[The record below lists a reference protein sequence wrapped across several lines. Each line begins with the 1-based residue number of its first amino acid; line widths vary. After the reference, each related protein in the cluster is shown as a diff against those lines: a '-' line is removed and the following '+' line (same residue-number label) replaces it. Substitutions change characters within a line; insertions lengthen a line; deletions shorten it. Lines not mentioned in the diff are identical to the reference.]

1 MSAAPGE
8 PADRRNEPS
17 SLVTGVLAGVAS
29 AGVLLQFYLSLRLAS
44 ANGQSLAFGVVSYF
58 GYFTILTNLLVCL
71 ALALPL
77 LARASAG
84 GRLFERPSVAA
95 GVATSI
101 AFVGLAYHLLLRH
114 IWAPQ
119 GLQWLADVLLHY
131 AVPAS
136 YVLYWWFALPK
147 GALRWTDPLVWSAYP
162 GVYLAYALARGAA
175 IGSYPYPFI
184 DVSAIGYGQAMI
196 NALGLLIAYIGLG
209 LVVVSL
215 GKVKAR
221 YNKE

>member
-1 MSAAPGE
+1 M
-8 PADRRNEPS
+8 
-17 SLVTGVLAGVAS
+17 AGVAS

-44 ANGQSLAFGVVSYF
+44 ANGQSLAFGVASYF

-84 GRLFERPSVAA
+84 GRFFERPSVAA

-131 AVPAS
+131 AVPAL
-136 YVLYWWFALPK
+136 YVLYWWFVLPK
-147 GALRWTDPLVWSAYP
+147 APLRWTDPLVWSGYP
-162 GVYLAYALARGAA
+162 AAYLAYGLARGAA

-184 DVSAIGYGQAMI
+184 DVAAIGYRQTAI
-196 NALGLLIAYIGLG
+196 NAVGLLIAYIGLG
-209 LVVVSL
+209 FVLVAL
-215 GKVKAR
+215 GKAKAR
-221 YNKE
+221 NNEG